1 MYAAPSDSARAIATA
16 TSTIVTRDVPVETVG
31 GAADS
36 TTVRALG
43 DVVGMPFASDSRAVG
58 QRLELPLEGRQLDVL
73 LGRPVRLGQQR
84 EDLVL
89 GGLDPGVELREPL
102 PLGRLDGL
110 VAGRGA
116 VEHLLG
122 DRVGELR
129 GLVGVRVADEDLQ
142 QHPLVRHLGGDAL
155 RELDRIHRALEAE
168 VGDGGLEHGA
178 GRHQLRVRLGDGL
191 GREDAGVAEARVVER
206 LADVQGRPRFE
217 RPRQLRGDRDG
228 DDDGEDQRE
237 RDQPGRRPERGG
249 ITA

>member
-43 DVVGMPFASDSRAVG
+43 DVVGMPFASDSRAVVSVWSS
-58 QRLELPLEGRQLDVL
+58 RS
-73 LGRPVRLGQQR
+73 
-84 EDLVL
+84 
-89 GGLDPGVELREPL
+89 
-102 PLGRLDGL
+102 
-110 VAGRGA
+110 
-116 VEHLLG
+116 
-122 DRVGELR
+122 RV
-129 GLVGVRVADEDLQ
+129 VSSTFSSGVRSGLASSARIWSSEALIRASSCASRSRWVASTASSRAGARSSICWAIALASFADWSAFGSTDEDLQ

>member
-43 DVVGMPFASDSRAVG
+43 DVVGMPFASDSRAVVSVWSSRSRVVSSTFSSG
-58 QRLELPLEGRQLDVL
+58 
-73 LGRPVRLGQQR
+73 VRS
-84 EDLVL
+84 
-89 GGLDPGVELREPL
+89 GLASSARIWSSEALIRASSCASRSRWVASTR
-102 PLGRLDGL
+102 L

-142 QHPLVRHLGGDAL
+142 EHPLVRHLGGDAL

-178 GRHQLRVRLGDGL
+178 GRYQLRVRLGDGL

-206 LADVQGRPRFE
+206 LADVQGRPRLE